1 MVHKFF
7 IMLMCVFGLSACST
21 AYGEEVLNL
30 ELLCEGTAT
39 PQFNDSEMAERY
51 KFRQMV
57 PTTMVD
63 NKFEERLSIKD
74 NKFEFYELAVT
85 ETKIEVKADTEV
97 MEMAASMG
105 VKLSG
110 SLDRLTG
117 ALKAEVLFTSEEL
130 LSKFSES
137 NSEILGMVGVVVTGQ
152 CTKLAPKKK
161 LF

>member
-1 MVHKFF
+1 MF
-7 IMLMCVFGLSACST
+7 VFGLSACST

-39 PQFNDSEMAERY
+39 PQFNDPEMARLY
-51 KFRQMV
+51 KLKQMV
-57 PTTMVD
+57 PATMVD
-63 NKFEERLSIKD
+63 NKFVERLSITD
-74 NKFEFYELAVT
+74 NKFEFFELAVT
-85 ETKIEVKADTEV
+85 ETKIEVKADNEV

-117 ALKAEVLFTSEEL
+117 ALRAEVLFTSEEL
-130 LSKFSES
+130 LSELSES
-137 NSEILGMVGVVVTGQ
+137 NSKILGMVGVIVTGQ
-152 CTKLAPKKK
+152 CTKLDPKKK